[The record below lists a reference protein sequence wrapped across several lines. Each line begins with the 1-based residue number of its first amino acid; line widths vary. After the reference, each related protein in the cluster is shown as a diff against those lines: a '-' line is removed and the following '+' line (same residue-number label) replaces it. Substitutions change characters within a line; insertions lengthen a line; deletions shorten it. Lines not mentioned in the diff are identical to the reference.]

1 MKLSA
6 IFILLFILSS
16 CTPKSDV
23 DLYTDAKAAEGK
35 KDFQKAS
42 EIYEQIVDQFSTTA
56 YAETSLLH
64 LSVIYNNDLKDSR
77 KAIHS
82 YQRYY
87 TMFPTSKQAP
97 TMLFLSGFIY
107 NNDLHQLDS
116 ARTVYETFLKKY
128 PDHELAASARFEL
141 ETLGKD
147 PSQTLN
153 PQTADVDD
161 SKNKPVKKALKK

>member
-1 MKLSA
+1 MKHSTV
-6 IFILLFILSS
+6 FILLFILSS
-16 CTPKSDV
+16 CTPKNDV
-23 DLYTDAKAAEGK
+23 DLYSDAKAAEGK
-35 KDFQKAS
+35 KDFQKAV
-42 EIYEQIVDQFSTTA
+42 ELYEQIVDRFSTTA
-56 YAETSLLH
+56 YAETSLLR

-87 TMFPTSKQAP
+87 AMFPTSKQAP

-107 NNDLHQLDS
+107 NNDLHRLDS
-116 ARTVYETFLKKY
+116 AKIVYETFLKKY
-128 PDHELAASARFEL
+128 PEHELAASARFEL

-153 PQTADVDD
+153 PQTIAVDD
-161 SKNKPVKKALKK
+161 SKIKPAKKALKK

>member
-1 MKLSA
+1 MKFS
-6 IFILLFILSS
+6 IFFILLIILAS
-16 CTPKSDV
+16 CSKKSDV
-23 DLYTDAKAAEGK
+23 DLYNDAKAAEGK

-42 EIYEQIVDQFSTTA
+42 ELYEQIVNQFSTTA
-56 YAETSLLH
+56 YAETSLLR
-64 LSVIYNNDLKDSR
+64 LSVIYNNDLKNSR
-77 KAIHS
+77 EAIHS

-107 NNDLHQLDS
+107 NNDLHQIDS
-116 ARTVYETFLKKY
+116 ARIVYDTFLKKY
-128 PDHELAASARFEL
+128 PDHELVASARFEL

-153 PQTADVDD
+153 PQTIAVDD
-161 SKNKPVKKALKK
+161 SKIKPAKKAPKK